1 MAQRI
6 QSQMPC
12 AGREISQR
20 IHVTLKKRGSR
31 LEVKSLCISIE
42 NNYSGMYIPRPV
54 AAPVMQLGQGPEK
67 QPGNLHRIEQ
77 GRGFMDAKTIIVH
90 CTFSE
95 DDRDIS
101 DIIEESFRIF
111 LQKELRTFAKTTH
124 DGVS

>member
-1 MAQRI
+1 
-6 QSQMPC
+6 
-12 AGREISQR
+12 
-20 IHVTLKKRGSR
+20 
-31 LEVKSLCISIE
+31 
-42 NNYSGMYIPRPV
+42 
-54 AAPVMQLGQGPEK
+54 
-67 QPGNLHRIEQ
+67 
-77 GRGFMDAKTIIVH
+77 MDAKTIIVH